1 MTILAQVL
9 HLLLLV
15 ALAPGVAGLVRWVK
29 ARALG
34 RSGPAP
40 WQPYRDLRRLMLKT
54 PIVAETS
61 GPLYTATPY
70 IQLAAIWLAAGMVP
84 AFTHALPLAQAG
96 DLIVLTGILALARFL
111 LALAGLDAGTAFGG
125 IGTSREL
132 MIGALAE
139 PAMLLVIFTV
149 AVLVH
154 TTSLPAISAHFIA
167 EPVGLRVS
175 LAMAL
180 VAAIMVAIAENGRVP
195 IDNPATHLELT
206 MVHEAMVL
214 DYSGR
219 HLAAIELA
227 AMLKLVVWL
236 ALIQALFV
244 PFGMVGTEAG
254 LAAATLALAVFIAKL
269 AIGATALALFEVGI
283 AKMRVFRYPEFLGGA
298 LVLGMLATIYLY
310 VSHGF

>member
-1 MTILAQVL
+1 MSVIAQVV
-9 HLLLLV
+9 HLVLLV
-15 ALAPGVAGLVRWVK
+15 ALAPAITGLVRWVK

-34 RSGPAP
+34 RAGPAP

-54 PIVAETS
+54 PVVAETS
-61 GPLYTATPY
+61 GPLYTAVPY
-70 IQLAAIWLAAGMVP
+70 LQLAAIWLAGAMVP
-84 AFTHALPLAQAG
+84 AFTYDLPLAQAG
-96 DLIVLTGILALARFL
+96 DLIVLTGILGLSRFL

-125 IGTSREL
+125 IGSSREL

-139 PAMLLVIFTV
+139 PAMLLVVFTV

-167 EPVGLRVS
+167 QPVGLRVS
-175 LAMAL
+175 LGMAL
-180 VAAIMVAIAENGRVP
+180 VAVVMVAIAENGRIP

-227 AMLKLVVWL
+227 SMLKLVVWL
-236 ALIQALFV
+236 SLIQALFV
-244 PFGMVGTEAG
+244 PFGMAGTA
-254 LAAATLALAVFIAKL
+254 LTALALPIFVAKL
-269 AIGATALALFEVGI
+269 AAGAVALALFEVGI

-298 LVLGMLATIYLY
+298 VVLGMLATIYLY

>member
-1 MTILAQVL
+1 MTVIAQVV
-9 HLLLLV
+9 HLVLLV
-15 ALAPGVAGLVRWVK
+15 ALAPAITGLVRWVK

-34 RSGPAP
+34 RAGPAP

-54 PIVAETS
+54 PVVAETS
-61 GPLYTATPY
+61 GPLYTAVPY
-70 IQLAAIWLAAGMVP
+70 LQLAAIWLAAAMVP
-84 AFTHALPLAQAG
+84 AFTYDLPLAQAG
-96 DLIVLTGILALARFL
+96 DLIVLTGILGLSRFL

-125 IGTSREL
+125 IGSSREL

-139 PAMLLVIFTV
+139 PAMLLVVFTV

-167 EPVGLRVS
+167 QPVGLRVS
-175 LAMAL
+175 LGMAL
-180 VAAIMVAIAENGRVP
+180 VAIVMVAIAENGRIP

-227 AMLKLVVWL
+227 SMLKLVVWL
-236 ALIQALFV
+236 SLIQALFV
-244 PFGMVGTEAG
+244 PFGMAS
-254 LAAATLALAVFIAKL
+254 AALTVLALPIFVAKL
-269 AIGATALALFEVGI
+269 ATGAVALALFEVGI

-298 LVLGMLATIYLY
+298 VVLGMLATIYLY

>member
-1 MTILAQVL
+1 MTVVLQIL
-9 HLLLLV
+9 HLALLV
-15 ALAPGVAGLVRWVK
+15 ALAPGLTGLVRWVK

-34 RSGPAP
+34 RAGPPP
-40 WQPYRDLRRLMLKT
+40 WQPYRDLRRLMMKT
-54 PIVAETS
+54 PIVVETS
-61 GPLYTATPY
+61 GPLYTAVPY
-70 IQLAAIWLAAGMVP
+70 VQLAAIWLAAGMVP
-84 AFTHALPLAQAG
+84 AFSHALPLAEAG
-96 DLIVLTGILALARFL
+96 DVIVLLGILGLSRFL
-111 LALAGLDAGTAFGG
+111 LTLAGLDAGTAFGG
-125 IGTSREL
+125 IGSSREL

-139 PAMLLVIFTV
+139 PAMMLVVFTV

-154 TTSLPAISAHFIA
+154 STSLPAISAHFIA

-180 VAAIMVAIAENGRVP
+180 VAVVMVAIAENGRVP

-236 ALIQALFV
+236 SLIQALFV
-244 PFGMVGTEAG
+244 PFGMAG
-254 LAAATLALAVFIAKL
+254 AELTAAALPIFLAKL
-269 AIGATALALFEVGI
+269 GVGAVALALFEVGI
-283 AKMRVFRYPEFLGGA
+283 AKMRVFRYPEFLGAA

-310 VSHGF
+310 VSRGF

>member
-1 MTILAQVL
+1 MTVLAQVI
-9 HLLLLV
+9 HLVLIV
-15 ALAPGVAGLVRWVK
+15 ALAPAITGLVRWVK

-34 RSGPAP
+34 RAGPAP

-61 GPLYTATPY
+61 GPLYTAVPY
-70 IQLAAIWLAAGMVP
+70 LQLAAIWLAAAMVP
-84 AFTHALPLAQAG
+84 AFTYDLPLAQAG
-96 DLIVLTGILALARFL
+96 DLIVLAGILGLSRFL

-125 IGTSREL
+125 IGSSREL

-139 PAMLLVIFTV
+139 PAMLLVVFTV

-167 EPVGLRVS
+167 QPVGLRVS
-175 LAMAL
+175 LGMAL
-180 VAAIMVAIAENGRVP
+180 VAIVIVAIAENGRIP

-227 AMLKLVVWL
+227 SMLKLVVWL
-236 ALIQALFV
+236 SLIQALFV
-244 PFGMVGTEAG
+244 PFGMAG
-254 LAAATLALAVFIAKL
+254 AALTALALPIFVAKL
-269 AIGATALALFEVGI
+269 AAGAVALALFEVGI

-298 LVLGMLATIYLY
+298 VVLGMLATIYLY

>member
-1 MTILAQVL
+1 MTVIAQVV
-9 HLLLLV
+9 HLVLIV
-15 ALAPGVAGLVRWVK
+15 ALAPAITGLVRWVK

-34 RSGPAP
+34 RAGPAP

-61 GPLYTATPY
+61 GPLYTAVPY
-70 IQLAAIWLAAGMVP
+70 LQLAAIWLAAAMVP
-84 AFTHALPLAQAG
+84 AFTYDLPLAQAG
-96 DLIVLTGILALARFL
+96 DLIVLAGILGLSRFL

-125 IGTSREL
+125 IGSSREL

-139 PAMLLVIFTV
+139 PAMLLVVFTV

-167 EPVGLRVS
+167 QPVGLRVS
-175 LAMAL
+175 LGMAL
-180 VAAIMVAIAENGRVP
+180 VAIVIVAIAENGRIP

-227 AMLKLVVWL
+227 SMLKLVVWL
-236 ALIQALFV
+236 SLIQALFV
-244 PFGMVGTEAG
+244 PFGMAG
-254 LAAATLALAVFIAKL
+254 AALTALALPIFVAKL
-269 AIGATALALFEVGI
+269 AAGAVALALFEVGI

-298 LVLGMLATIYLY
+298 VVLGMLATIYLY

>member
-1 MTILAQVL
+1 MSVIVQVL
-9 HLLLLV
+9 HLAVLL
-15 ALAPGVAGLVRWVK
+15 ALAPGLTGLVRWIK

-34 RSGPAP
+34 RAGPAP

-54 PIVAETS
+54 PIVVETS
-61 GPLYTATPY
+61 GPLYTAVPY
-70 IQLAAIWLAAGMVP
+70 VQLAAIWLAAGLVP
-84 AFTHALPLAQAG
+84 AFSLALPLAQAG
-96 DLIVLTGILALARFL
+96 DLIVLTGILALSRFL
-111 LALAGLDAGTAFGG
+111 LMLASLDAGTAFAG
-125 IGTSREL
+125 IGASREM

-139 PAMLLVIFTV
+139 PAMLLVVFTV
-149 AVLVH
+149 AVLVQ
-154 TTSLPAISAHFIA
+154 TTSLPAIAAHFIA

-175 LAMAL
+175 LGMAL
-180 VAAIMVAIAENGRVP
+180 VALVMVAIAENGRIP

-244 PFGMVGTEAG
+244 PFGMAGANAG
-254 LAAATLALAVFIAKL
+254 LAATAIALPVFAAKL
-269 AIGATALALFEVGI
+269 AAGAAALALFEVGI

-298 LVLGMLATIYLY
+298 VVLGMLATIYLY
-310 VSHGF
+310 VSRGF

>member
-1 MTILAQVL
+1 MTVIAQVI
-9 HLLLLV
+9 HLVLIV
-15 ALAPGVAGLVRWVK
+15 ALAPAITGLVRWVK

-34 RSGPAP
+34 RAGPAP

-61 GPLYTATPY
+61 GPLYTAVPY
-70 IQLAAIWLAAGMVP
+70 LQLAAIWLAAAMVP
-84 AFTHALPLAQAG
+84 AFAYDLPLAQAG
-96 DLIVLTGILALARFL
+96 DLIVLAGILGLSRFL

-125 IGTSREL
+125 IGSSREL

-139 PAMLLVIFTV
+139 PAMLLVVFTV

-167 EPVGLRVS
+167 QPVGLRVS
-175 LAMAL
+175 LGMAL
-180 VAAIMVAIAENGRVP
+180 VAIVIVAIAENGRIP

-227 AMLKLVVWL
+227 SMLKLVVWL
-236 ALIQALFV
+236 SLIQALFV
-244 PFGMVGTEAG
+244 PFGMAG
-254 LAAATLALAVFIAKL
+254 AALTALALPIFVAKL
-269 AIGATALALFEVGI
+269 AAGAVALALFEVGI

-298 LVLGMLATIYLY
+298 VVLGMLATIYLY

>member
-1 MTILAQVL
+1 MTVIAQVV
-9 HLLLLV
+9 HLVLIV
-15 ALAPGVAGLVRWVK
+15 ALAPAITGLVRWVK

-34 RSGPAP
+34 RAGPAP

-61 GPLYTATPY
+61 GPLYTAVPY
-70 IQLAAIWLAAGMVP
+70 LQLAAIWLAAAMVP
-84 AFTHALPLAQAG
+84 AFTYDLPLAQAG
-96 DLIVLTGILALARFL
+96 DLIVLAGILGLSRFL

-125 IGTSREL
+125 IGSSREL

-139 PAMLLVIFTV
+139 PAMLLVVFTV

-167 EPVGLRVS
+167 QPVGLRVS
-175 LAMAL
+175 LGMAL
-180 VAAIMVAIAENGRVP
+180 VAIVIVAVAENGRIP

-227 AMLKLVVWL
+227 SMLKLVVWL
-236 ALIQALFV
+236 SLIQALFV
-244 PFGMVGTEAG
+244 PFGMAG
-254 LAAATLALAVFIAKL
+254 AALTALALPIFVAKL
-269 AIGATALALFEVGI
+269 AAGAVALALFEVGI

-298 LVLGMLATIYLY
+298 VVLGMLATIYLY

>member
-1 MTILAQVL
+1 MTVIAQVI
-9 HLLLLV
+9 HLVLIV
-15 ALAPGVAGLVRWVK
+15 ALAPAITGLVRWVK

-34 RSGPAP
+34 RAGPAP

-61 GPLYTATPY
+61 GPLYTAVPY
-70 IQLAAIWLAAGMVP
+70 LQLAAIWLAAAMVP
-84 AFTHALPLAQAG
+84 AFTYDLPLAQAG
-96 DLIVLTGILALARFL
+96 DLIVLAGILGLSRFL

-125 IGTSREL
+125 IGSSREL

-139 PAMLLVIFTV
+139 PAMLLVVFTV

-167 EPVGLRVS
+167 QPVGLRVS
-175 LAMAL
+175 LGMAL
-180 VAAIMVAIAENGRVP
+180 VAIVIVAIAENGRIP

-206 MVHEAMVL
+206 MVHEATVL

-227 AMLKLVVWL
+227 SMLKLVVWL
-236 ALIQALFV
+236 SLIQALFV
-244 PFGMVGTEAG
+244 PFGMAG
-254 LAAATLALAVFIAKL
+254 AALTALALPIFVAKL
-269 AIGATALALFEVGI
+269 AAGAVALALFEVGI

-298 LVLGMLATIYLY
+298 VVLGMLATIYLY

>member
-1 MTILAQVL
+1 MTVIAQVI
-9 HLLLLV
+9 HLVLIV
-15 ALAPGVAGLVRWVK
+15 ALAPAITGLVRWVK

-34 RSGPAP
+34 RAGPAP

-61 GPLYTATPY
+61 GPLYTAVPY
-70 IQLAAIWLAAGMVP
+70 LQLAAIWLAAAMVP
-84 AFTHALPLAQAG
+84 AFTYDLPLAQAG
-96 DLIVLTGILALARFL
+96 DLIVLAGILGLSRFL

-125 IGTSREL
+125 IGSSREL

-139 PAMLLVIFTV
+139 PAMLLVVFTV

-167 EPVGLRVS
+167 QPVGLRVS
-175 LAMAL
+175 LGMAL
-180 VAAIMVAIAENGRVP
+180 VAIVIVAIAENGRIP

-227 AMLKLVVWL
+227 SMLKLVVWL
-236 ALIQALFV
+236 SLIQALFV
-244 PFGMVGTEAG
+244 PFGMAG
-254 LAAATLALAVFIAKL
+254 AALTALALPIFVAKL
-269 AIGATALALFEVGI
+269 AAGAVALALFEVGI

-298 LVLGMLATIYLY
+298 VVLGMLATIYLY

>member
-1 MTILAQVL
+1 MSVIVQIL
-9 HLLLLV
+9 HLALLL
-15 ALAPGVAGLVRWVK
+15 ALAPGLTGLVRWIK

-34 RSGPAP
+34 RAGPPP
-40 WQPYRDLRRLMLKT
+40 WQPYRDLRRLMRKT

-61 GPLYTATPY
+61 GPLYTAAPY
-70 IQLAAIWLAAGMVP
+70 VQLAAIWLAAGLVP
-84 AFTHALPLAQAG
+84 AFSLALPLAQGG
-96 DLIVLTGILALARFL
+96 DLIVLTGILALSRFL
-111 LALAGLDAGTAFGG
+111 LMLSSLDAGTAFAG
-125 IGTSREL
+125 IGASREM

-139 PAMLLVIFTV
+139 PAMLLVVFTV
-149 AVLVH
+149 AVLVQ
-154 TTSLPAISAHFIA
+154 TTSLPAISAHFIT

-175 LAMAL
+175 LGMAL
-180 VAAIMVAIAENGRVP
+180 VALVMVAIAENGRIP

-244 PFGMVGTEAG
+244 PFGMAGADAG
-254 LAAATLALAVFIAKL
+254 LAATAMALPVFVAKL
-269 AIGATALALFEVGI
+269 VVGAAALALFEVGI

-298 LVLGMLATIYLY
+298 VVLGMLATIYLY
-310 VSHGF
+310 VSRGF

>member
-1 MTILAQVL
+1 MTVIAQVV
-9 HLLLLV
+9 HLVLLV
-15 ALAPGVAGLVRWVK
+15 ALAPAITGLVRWVK

-34 RSGPAP
+34 RAGPAP

-54 PIVAETS
+54 PVVAETS
-61 GPLYTATPY
+61 GPLYTAVPY
-70 IQLAAIWLAAGMVP
+70 LQLAAIWLAAAMVP
-84 AFTHALPLAQAG
+84 AFTYDLPLAQAG
-96 DLIVLTGILALARFL
+96 DLIVLTGILGLSRFL

-125 IGTSREL
+125 IGSSREL

-139 PAMLLVIFTV
+139 PAMLLVVFTV

-167 EPVGLRVS
+167 QPVGLRVS
-175 LAMAL
+175 LGMAL
-180 VAAIMVAIAENGRVP
+180 VAIVMVAIAENGRIP

-227 AMLKLVVWL
+227 SMLKLVVWL
-236 ALIQALFV
+236 SLIQALFV
-244 PFGMVGTEAG
+244 PFGMAG
-254 LAAATLALAVFIAKL
+254 AALTVLALPIFVAKL
-269 AIGATALALFEVGI
+269 ATGAVALALFEVGI

-298 LVLGMLATIYLY
+298 VVLGMLATIYLY

>member
-1 MTILAQVL
+1 MTVIAQVI
-9 HLLLLV
+9 HLVLIV
-15 ALAPGVAGLVRWVK
+15 ALAPAITGLVRWVK

-34 RSGPAP
+34 RAGPAP

-61 GPLYTATPY
+61 GPLYTAVPY
-70 IQLAAIWLAAGMVP
+70 LQLAAIWLAAAMVP
-84 AFTHALPLAQAG
+84 AFTYDLPLAQAG
-96 DLIVLTGILALARFL
+96 DLIVLAGILGLSRFL

-125 IGTSREL
+125 IGSSREL

-139 PAMLLVIFTV
+139 PAMLLVVFTV

-167 EPVGLRVS
+167 QPVGLRVS
-175 LAMAL
+175 LGMAL
-180 VAAIMVAIAENGRVP
+180 VAIVMVAIAENGRIP

-227 AMLKLVVWL
+227 SMLKLVVWL
-236 ALIQALFV
+236 SLIQALFV
-244 PFGMVGTEAG
+244 PFGMAG
-254 LAAATLALAVFIAKL
+254 AALTVLALPIFVAKL
-269 AIGATALALFEVGI
+269 ATGAVALALFEVGI

-298 LVLGMLATIYLY
+298 VVLGMLATIYLY

>member
-1 MTILAQVL
+1 MTAIAQVV
-9 HLLLLV
+9 HVVLLV
-15 ALAPGVAGLVRWVK
+15 ALAPAVTGLVRWVK

-34 RSGPAP
+34 RAGPAP

-54 PIVAETS
+54 PVVAETS
-61 GPLYTATPY
+61 GPLYTAVPY
-70 IQLAAIWLAAGMVP
+70 LQLAAIWLAAAMVP
-84 AFTHALPLAQAG
+84 AFTYDLPLAQAG
-96 DLIVLTGILALARFL
+96 DLIVLTGILGLSRFL

-125 IGTSREL
+125 IGSSREL

-139 PAMLLVIFTV
+139 PAMLLVVFTV

-167 EPVGLRVS
+167 QPVGLRVS
-175 LAMAL
+175 LGMAL
-180 VAAIMVAIAENGRVP
+180 VAIVMVAIAENGRIP

-227 AMLKLVVWL
+227 SMLKLVVWL
-236 ALIQALFV
+236 SLIQALFV
-244 PFGMVGTEAG
+244 PFGMAG
-254 LAAATLALAVFIAKL
+254 AAPTALALPIFVAKL
-269 AIGATALALFEVGI
+269 AAGAVALALFEVGI

-298 LVLGMLATIYLY
+298 VVLGMLATIYLY

>member
-1 MTILAQVL
+1 MTAIAQVV
-9 HLLLLV
+9 HVVLLV
-15 ALAPGVAGLVRWVK
+15 ALAPAVTGLVRWVK

-34 RSGPAP
+34 RAGPAP

-54 PIVAETS
+54 PVVAETS
-61 GPLYTATPY
+61 GPLYTAVPY
-70 IQLAAIWLAAGMVP
+70 LQLAAIWLAAAMVP
-84 AFTHALPLAQAG
+84 AFTYDLPLAQAG
-96 DLIVLTGILALARFL
+96 DLIVLAGILGLSRFL

-125 IGTSREL
+125 IGSSREL

-139 PAMLLVIFTV
+139 PAMLLVVFTV

-167 EPVGLRVS
+167 QPVGLRVS
-175 LAMAL
+175 LGMAL
-180 VAAIMVAIAENGRVP
+180 VAIVMVAIAENGRIP
-195 IDNPATHLELT
+195 IDNSATHLELT

-227 AMLKLVVWL
+227 SMLKLVVWL
-236 ALIQALFV
+236 SLIQALFV
-244 PFGMVGTEAG
+244 PFGMAG
-254 LAAATLALAVFIAKL
+254 AAPTALALPIFVAKL
-269 AIGATALALFEVGI
+269 AAGAVALALFEVGI

-298 LVLGMLATIYLY
+298 VVLGMLATIYLY

>member
-1 MTILAQVL
+1 MTVVFQIL
-9 HLLLLV
+9 HLALLV
-15 ALAPGVAGLVRWVK
+15 ALAPGLTGLVRWVK

-34 RSGPAP
+34 RAGPPP
-40 WQPYRDLRRLMLKT
+40 WQPYRDLRRLMMKT
-54 PIVAETS
+54 PIVVETS
-61 GPLYTATPY
+61 GPLYTAVPY
-70 IQLAAIWLAAGMVP
+70 VQLAAIWLAAGMVP
-84 AFTHALPLAQAG
+84 AFSHALPLAEAG
-96 DLIVLTGILALARFL
+96 DVIVLLGILGLSRFL
-111 LALAGLDAGTAFGG
+111 LTLAGLDAGTAFGG
-125 IGTSREL
+125 IGSSREL

-139 PAMLLVIFTV
+139 PAMMLVVFTV

-154 TTSLPAISAHFIA
+154 STSLPAISAHFIA

-180 VAAIMVAIAENGRVP
+180 VAVVMVAIAENGRVP

-236 ALIQALFV
+236 SVIQALFV
-244 PFGMVGTEAG
+244 PFGMAG
-254 LAAATLALAVFIAKL
+254 AELTAAALPIFLAKL
-269 AIGATALALFEVGI
+269 GVGAVALALFEVGI
-283 AKMRVFRYPEFLGGA
+283 AKMRVFRYPEFLGAA

-310 VSHGF
+310 VSRGF